1 MGEMAE
7 WFMASVLKTSI
18 VSKTN
23 REGEKKFVLGN

>member
-1 MGEMAE
+1 MGEMAK

-23 REGEKKFVLGN
+23 RKGKIIFVLGN